1 MKKFLATSVAVGLS
15 VAALVGAPAHAANTT
30 LTLGIISPLS
40 DWRASSGQLANLG
53 PFYQAVY
60 GTLLTQSADG
70 HTITSGLASY
80 KYDKTQTVLTLT
92 LQKGLKF
99 TDGEALDATAV
110 KTNLDGY
117 SKGLA
122 SDASTATANI
132 VSVDVKGAT
141 TVIITL
147 KQPTA
152 PFLNYLAG
160 TLGMMEAPNA
170 IASAD
175 AKSVPVG
182 AGPYIYDAANSVA
195 GSSYAFKANPG
206 YWDKKHVSFP
216 NLILKSITSNT
227 AAVTALQSGQVD
239 GINLLDMTAI
249 DPLKA
254 QGKQVALQY
263 LNEVGIFFIDKAGRM
278 GSPFKNLK
286 VRQAINYAMDRDA
299 AVKVFAA
306 GFGRPTQQEFATFN
320 QGFVPAL
327 QNTYTHDVAKAKQ
340 LMADAGYANGFTTS
354 FPRFAGTP
362 QTQVDF
368 VTDQLAQIGIT
379 VKWDSYATV
388 GDMFNAMWAP
398 KYAAYRMTLQRDS
411 LDLQLIDFKLAR
423 DAAWNPSGYGD
434 ATSDKLIALA
444 RTTTGKTQVK
454 ALQDLN
460 KYITAQAWTAPL
472 IETQVAF
479 GFNPQTV
486 NVKPHNGNALPYL
499 LEITPAK

>member
-60 GTLLTQSADG
+60 STLLTQSADG
-70 HTITSGLASY
+70 HTITPGLASY

-286 VRQAINYAMDRDA
+286 VRQAINYAVDRDA

-340 LMADAGYANGFTTS
+340 LMADAGYANGFTTT

-368 VTDQLAQIGIT
+368 ITDQLAQIGIT
-379 VKWDSYATV
+379 VKWDSYATA
-388 GDMFNAMWAP
+388 GDLFNAMWAP
-398 KYAAYRMTLQRDS
+398 KYAAYRMTLQRDA
-411 LDLQLIDFKLAR
+411 LDLQLIDFKVAR

-434 ATSDKLIALA
+434 STSDKLINLA

-460 KYITAQAWTAPL
+460 KYMVAQAWTAPL
-472 IETQVAF
+472 IETQVAY
-479 GFNPQTV
+479 GFNPKTIKAV
-486 NVKPHNGNALPYL
+486 SHAGNSYPYL
-499 LEITPAK
+499 LEIKPAK

>member
-30 LTLGIISPLS
+30 LTLGVISPVA

-53 PFYQAVY
+53 PYYQAVY

-70 HTITSGLASY
+70 HTITPGFASY

-99 TDGEALDATAV
+99 TDGEVLDATAV

-286 VRQAINYAMDRDA
+286 VRQAINYAVDRDA

-340 LMADAGYANGFTTS
+340 LMADAGYANGFTTT

>member
-1 MKKFLATSVAVGLS
+1 
-15 VAALVGAPAHAANTT
+15 
-30 LTLGIISPLS
+30 
-40 DWRASSGQLANLG
+40 
-53 PFYQAVY
+53 
-60 GTLLTQSADG
+60 
-70 HTITSGLASY
+70 
-80 KYDKTQTVLTLT
+80 
-92 LQKGLKF
+92 
-99 TDGEALDATAV
+99 
-110 KTNLDGY
+110 
-117 SKGLA
+117 
-122 SDASTATANI
+122 
-132 VSVDVKGAT
+132 
-141 TVIITL
+141 
-147 KQPTA
+147 
-152 PFLNYLAG
+152 
-160 TLGMMEAPNA
+160 
-170 IASAD
+170 
-175 AKSVPVG
+175 
-182 AGPYIYDAANSVA
+182 
-195 GSSYAFKANPG
+195 
-206 YWDKKHVSFP
+206 
-216 NLILKSITSNT
+216 
-227 AAVTALQSGQVD
+227 
-239 GINLLDMTAI
+239 
-249 DPLKA
+249 
-254 QGKQVALQY
+254 
-263 LNEVGIFFIDKAGRM
+263 VGIFFIDKAGRM